1 MTKITKTLLM
11 SAAIAVGAGVAFA
24 DDMQVLPKDNAEFD
38 KWGEESGWTIYVDK
52 SRNTCLI
59 ERVDENENVVQMGL
73 TSDEEF
79 GYVGVFTK
87 QDIEFK
93 DNKVHLRLDDKAY
106 VGDSTAAPSNLARD
120 YKGGYMLANNPNFV
134 EDLKKRYVM
143 TVMPEDRN
151 TFDVSLDGTFKAI
164 DKARE
169 CNAAVGS

>member
-1 MTKITKTLLM
+1 MKKLTKALLT
-11 SAAIAVGAGVAFA
+11 STVVALGAGVAFA
-24 DDMQVLPKDNAEFD
+24 DDMEVLPKNNAEFE

-52 SRNTCLI
+52 SRSTCLI

-73 TSDEEF
+73 TSDKEF

-87 QDIEFK
+87 ADLDFS
-93 DNKVHLRLDDKAY
+93 DNKVHLRLDEKAY
-106 VGDSTAAPSNLARD
+106 VGDSTEAPSNLARD

-143 TVMPEDRN
+143 TVMPEDKN

-169 CNAAVGS
+169 CNDAVGS